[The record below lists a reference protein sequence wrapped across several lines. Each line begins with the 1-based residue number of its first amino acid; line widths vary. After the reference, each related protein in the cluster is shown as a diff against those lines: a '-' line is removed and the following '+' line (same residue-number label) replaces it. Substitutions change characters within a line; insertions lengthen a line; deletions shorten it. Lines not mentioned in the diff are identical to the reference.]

1 MSRLARALGAA
12 CVAVAACSWKLQSAG
27 PLTAPCASWS
37 RARIQLDKTVDGEI
51 RVSTSNDDPTN
62 PPRARKCANPPR
74 ARGRETTLPA
84 DRPGPRRRGSARAR
98 ERLRIQEHVKIL
110 QGEEASFPTWSF
122 LLRRGEHRAGD
133 RFQWSIPPLP
143 VSRGGVSVKRQ
154 SFCVSTLRFPH
165 CEFIFTLGKEGFN

>member
-27 PLTAPCASWS
+27 PTLTAPCASWS
-37 RARIQLDKTVDGEI
+37 RARIQLDKTVDSEI

-62 PPRARKCANPPR
+62 PPRCARIRR
-74 ARGRETTLPA
+74 AREGARRHLPA
-84 DRPGPRRRGSARAR
+84 GRPGPRRRGSARAR

-154 SFCVSTLRFPH
+154 SFCVSPLRFPH

>member
-27 PLTAPCASWS
+27 PLTAPCASRS

-62 PPRARKCANPPR
+62 PPRARIRR
-74 ARGRETTLPA
+74 AREGARRHSRRAAPARGAAGR
-84 DRPGPRRRGSARAR
+84 RAR

-154 SFCVSTLRFPH
+154 SFCVSPLRFPH